1 MRNGRETYTG
11 DEMAIYC
18 NGSLAGYADS
28 FTLRVEYDMKDVQIA
43 RVKMMHYKH
52 GVARAT
58 GSLGGFLWNTWLQ
71 NAALAHLRGE
81 RMNLTLVG
89 RLRNTD
95 TKQEGSVVASGVI
108 FTSADLAN
116 WRVGEQ
122 VKIEQPFVAT
132 SVSLSG
138 FKEPK

>member
-28 FTLRVEYDMKDVQIA
+28 LTLRVEYDLKEVQIP

-52 GVARAT
+52 GVARAS
-58 GSLGGFLWNTWLQ
+58 GSIGGFLWNKYLQ

-81 RMNLTLVG
+81 EFNLTIVG

-95 TKQEGSVVASGVI
+95 TKEEGSVVASGVI
-108 FTSADLAN
+108 FNSADLAN

-138 FKEPK
+138 FQTPR